1 MNGNS
6 ILLDTNIV
14 LYLLNGE
21 ETLIPLLEDK
31 NLFLSF
37 ITQLELLG
45 ARNIKPADLIKI
57 KQFISECTVI
67 DITSGIKE
75 YAINIRQKYTIK
87 LPDCIIMATSL
98 WLNMP
103 LITADQDFKKID
115 IADLIYFKRK

>member
-1 MNGNS
+1 MSGNN

-21 ETLIPLLEDK
+21 DTLIPLLEEK

-45 ARNIKPADLIKI
+45 NRNLDPNDILKI
-57 KQFISECTVI
+57 KQFIAECTVI
-67 DITSGIKE
+67 DITQGIKE
-75 YAINIRQKYTIK
+75 FAISLRQKYSIK

-115 IADLIYFKRK
+115 IADLIYFKK

>member
-1 MNGNS
+1 MNGNN

-21 ETLIPLLEDK
+21 ETLIPLLEEK

-45 ARNIKPADLIKI
+45 NRNLNSDDILKI

-67 DITSGIKE
+67 DITPDIKE
-75 YAINIRQKYTIK
+75 FTISIRQKYSIK
-87 LPDCIIMATSL
+87 LPDSIILATSL

-115 IADLIYFKRK
+115 IADLIYFKR